1 MTIRRMWLFLLILM
15 AVISVVIN
23 SIVLGALTDRYFKGY
38 LSDNYES
45 HLDQVRTFSKNV
57 LLDDELSSG
66 QLAMEMETHLADP
79 ITRIKLYNTDGTLVV
94 DVRVEEHMR
103 MGGRMMGNMRNFR
116 YEDSDGEIDSVEI
129 FDGGTLIGQ
138 LNITRYSSIEDSIA
152 TRMFKSSL
160 YANSLY
166 SIAIVLVIALLIG
179 IFVSKK
185 MSKDLT
191 GTAKMA
197 QDISLGIDT
206 NIAETKIS
214 EIRTIQQ
221 SLQTLKTRLKLK
233 NKSRK
238 VLIDELVHQ
247 TRTPL
252 TVLKTHLEG
261 FADNIIEMTPKEIK
275 ICEEQIENITAI
287 ISNMS
292 NMIDAQ
298 KDFDTVTFE
307 DVEAS
312 ALLKQ
317 IVGGLKAQFDKKKID
332 LQLSV
337 KEKTIVKT
345 DRYKL
350 SQAIYNVLTNAYKYT
365 PELGAVKISCDTDA
379 DSFSI
384 SIEDN
389 GNGISE
395 NDMPRIFEAYY
406 RGSAAAQTNGEGLG
420 LYLAKE
426 SLQKINGEITVTSKV
441 GVGSKFVITIPK
453 NAATYA
459 KPS

>member
-1 MTIRRMWLFLLILM
+1 MTIRKMWLFLLILM
-15 AVISVVIN
+15 AVISVLIN
-23 SIVLGALTDRYFKGY
+23 SIVLSALTDRYFKGY
-38 LSDNYES
+38 LSDNYET
-45 HLDQVRTFSKNV
+45 HLVQVRTFSKNV
-57 LLDDELSSG
+57 LQDDALSSG
-66 QLAMEMETHLADP
+66 QLAMEMETHLVDP
-79 ITRIKLYNTDGTLVV
+79 ITRIKLYNMDGTLVV
-94 DVRVEEHMR
+94 DVSVDDHTM
-103 MGGRMMGNMRNFR
+103 MGGGMMGNMRNFR
-116 YEDSDGEIDSVEI
+116 YDDSDGEIDSVEI
-129 FDGGTLIGQ
+129 FDGDTLIGQ

-152 TRMFKSSL
+152 TRMFKASL

-197 QDISLGIDT
+197 QNISLGVDT
-206 NIAETKIS
+206 DIAETKIS

-337 KEKTIVKT
+337 KEKTIIKT

-389 GNGISE
+389 GNSISE
-395 NDMPRIFEAYY
+395 NDLPRIFEAYY
-406 RGSAAAQTNGEGLG
+406 RGSAAVQTNGEGLG

-426 SLQKINGEITVTSKV
+426 SLQKIGGEITVTSKA

-453 NAATYA
+453 NVDTYT